1 MRPSLNAVWTSR
13 RKTPDGYYVVVLGLY
28 AQELLRLEGAEQLG
42 RYYVYRTKSWD
53 EVVKIIRRAQA
64 LGLDVRT

>member
-1 MRPSLNAVWTSR
+1 MRPPLDAVWTSR

-42 RYYVYRTKSWD
+42 RYYAYRTKSWD
-53 EVVKIIRRAQA
+53 EVAKILRRAQA
-64 LGLDVRT
+64 LGLNVKT